1 MFLSILKTCSLIRQK
16 KINENM
22 IVSIVTDQCV
32 SFISQY
38 ELFKFEIVKSK
49 VSAVI
54 NNKWSRS
61 DMKYIRIEV
70 KSTSSYTKSTTQFNL
85 HIPSPLIKIR

>member
-1 MFLSILKTCSLIRQK
+1 
-16 KINENM
+16 M

-61 DMKYIRIEV
+61 DMKYIRIEA